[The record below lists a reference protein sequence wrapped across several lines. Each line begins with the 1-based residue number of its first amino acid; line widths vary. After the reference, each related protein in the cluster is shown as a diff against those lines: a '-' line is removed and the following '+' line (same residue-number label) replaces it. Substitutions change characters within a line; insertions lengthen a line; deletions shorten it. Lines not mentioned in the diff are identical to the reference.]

1 MESNLII
8 KMLIQ
13 IIPIHDVLLNFF
25 TASYIKLLSRLHL
38 KSKKIQ
44 YFHQQIKI
52 KISVWNLSLLQ
63 VQIKILLKVSFLWL
77 HRYN

>member
-52 KISVWNLSLLQ
+52 KISV
-63 VQIKILLKVSFLWL
+63 
-77 HRYN
+77 